1 MADVIEHAIAK
12 NEAAAIFDE
21 YAFDLLDSESFSQV
35 DLHLP
40 DHVKEQH
47 FIFVGDD
54 ALVLE
59 FVYHKI
65 LRLVLEA
72 IFKVVETFLF
82 VVAKAKSNDL
92 TTVDQN

>member
-12 NEAAAIFDE
+12 NEAATFIDK
-21 YAFDLLDSESFSQV
+21 YTFDLLDSESFSQV
-35 DLHLP
+35 DLHLR

-59 FVYHKI
+59 IVYHEI
-65 LRLVLEA
+65 LWLVLEA
-72 IFKVVETFLF
+72 IFEVVKTFLF
-82 VVAKAKSNDL
+82 VVAEAETNDL
-92 TTVDQN
+92 TTVYQN